1 MAEGVSVVS
10 NTTPLIN
17 LAGVGLLELLPNLY
31 GSVTAAEI
39 VIAEYEAKA
48 RTDDLG
54 LRSAAWLTIVAISVP
69 DDLAAILDAGEA
81 ATIALAQQLK
91 PRLVLLD
98 ERRGRRIARERGLPI
113 IGTGPSSWKRS
124 ARGFFRRSRL
134 CSTRWWHRDATSLS
148 SFGSRCLRQPVSKGE
163 ESFTQNEGEPGCT
176 LTEI

>member
-1 MAEGVSVVS
+1 VAEGVPVVS
-10 NTTPLIN
+10 NTTPLIT

-31 GSVTAAEI
+31 GSVTVAES

-98 ERRGRRIARERGLPI
+98 ERRGRRVARERGLPI
-113 IGTGPSSWKRS
+113 IGTGAVLVEAKRQGLLPAVAPVLDAMVAQGRYIS
-124 ARGFFRRSRL
+124 EQLRL
-134 CSTRWWHRDATSLS
+134 TLLGAA
-148 SFGSRCLRQPVSKGE
+148 GE
-163 ESFTQNEGEPGCT
+163 QG
-176 LTEI
+176 

>member
-1 MAEGVSVVS
+1 MAEGVPVVS

-113 IGTGPSSWKRS
+113 IGTGAVLVEAKRQGLLPAVAPVLDAMVAQGRYIS
-124 ARGFFRRSRL
+124 EQLRL
-134 CSTRWWHRDATSLS
+134 TLLEAA
-148 SFGSRCLRQPVSKGE
+148 GE
-163 ESFTQNEGEPGCT
+163 QG
-176 LTEI
+176 